1 MFSGEKSHHVREG
14 GGEAGE
20 DHCMC
25 VYCTVMS
32 KVRRGD
38 VYTCHSVDLDS
49 ESKLMIQWTISI
61 DCYSSS
67 IYVETSDK
75 E

>member
-1 MFSGEKSHHVREG
+1 
-14 GGEAGE
+14 
-20 DHCMC
+20 MC
-25 VYCTVMS
+25 
-32 KVRRGD
+32 
-38 VYTCHSVDLDS
+38 TCHSVDLDS